1 MTIIKDAAI
10 KDNCFKVADGLMEL
24 SDALSMIKSRTINV
38 CGVEDIAFGDA
49 LGRTLAEDIKSPLNV
64 PPHNNSAMDG
74 YAVFTGD
81 LSATEPTR
89 LPVTGRIAA
98 GHPLER
104 PATRGEALR
113 IFTGAPLPD
122 GPDAPDA
129 VVMQEKVTVGG
140 DGDGDMVVFP
150 PGIKPG
156 DNCRK
161 MGEDVKSGDII
172 LRSGQL
178 LRAQEI
184 GLAAAVGQTTAKVYK
199 RLRVGVFSTGDEIT
213 DASDGELKPGS
224 IYDANRASVLALLK
238 GLGCAVTDLGI
249 LPDNPE
255 IIRAALKKAAS
266 NNDLLLTSG
275 GVSVGEED
283 HITNILKDTGSLH
296 FWRLKVKP
304 GKPIALGTIDG
315 AAFVGLPGNPVSA
328 MVTLMMVARP
338 MILLMSGRVDVEVSR
353 YMAKA
358 DFSLERAPG
367 RLEWMR
373 GNLKTG
379 NDGTAMV
386 SVFLSQGSG
395 ILSSMVASNGFVEIS
410 ADTTSIKKGDMLNF
424 IPFNEAFR

>member
-49 LGRTLAEDIKSPLNV
+49 LGRILAEDIKSPLNV

-74 YAVFTGD
+74 YAVFTCD

-98 GHPLER
+98 GHPLQR
-104 PATRGEALR
+104 PARPGEALR

-122 GPDAPDA
+122 GPDA
-129 VVMQEKVTVGG
+129 VVMQEKVEI
-140 DGDGDMVVFP
+140 DGDMVVFP
-150 PGIKPG
+150 PEIKPG

-224 IYDANRASVLALLK
+224 IYDANRASVIALLK

-373 GNLKTG
+373 GKLEAS